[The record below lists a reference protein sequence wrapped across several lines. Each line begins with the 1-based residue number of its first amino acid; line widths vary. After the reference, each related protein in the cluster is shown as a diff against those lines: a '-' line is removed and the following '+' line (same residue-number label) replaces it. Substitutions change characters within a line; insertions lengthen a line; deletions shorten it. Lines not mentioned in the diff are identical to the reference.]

1 MLWHVTAST
10 ADISLRLAR
19 PPFLD
24 IAGLLCFCAAQHS
37 TAQFV
42 FVPMSASKSNEW
54 MVVRGRCRVVLR
66 VWPCATWLTASLSL
80 VGDPCVA
87 AGPASRVPSSLRGAL
102 ATSGRDVGRRQ
113 GGVSA
118 STATPKIFD
127 AVRVCSVLQLV
138 PRSEVFA
145 ELADAVGIVGGEIQL
160 PYAPS
165 VEQVRRPSC

>member
-1 MLWHVTAST
+1 M
-10 ADISLRLAR
+10 
-19 PPFLD
+19 
-24 IAGLLCFCAAQHS
+24 
-37 TAQFV
+37 
-42 FVPMSASKSNEW
+42 
-54 MVVRGRCRVVLR
+54 VLR

-127 AVRVCSVLQLV
+127 AVRVLGVAA
-138 PRSEVFA
+138 RSKV
-145 ELADAVGIVGGEIQL
+145 
-160 PYAPS
+160 
-165 VEQVRRPSC
+165 

>member
-1 MLWHVTAST
+1 MILFRVLHSQHSAT
-10 ADISLRLAR
+10 
-19 PPFLD
+19 
-24 IAGLLCFCAAQHS
+24 QHS
-37 TAQFV
+37 TIRLRPDEQI
-42 FVPMSASKSNEW
+42 EW
-54 MVVRGRCRVVLR
+54 WALVVRGRCRVVLR